1 MTDAMSEQDGKD
13 ALQQWR
19 ESAPFWAKHA
29 DTVRSMF
36 APITSALL
44 EASGIADRH
53 SILDV
58 AGGAGE
64 PSITIA
70 QSVGASGSVICTDA
84 VAQMVATARNEA
96 QRAGAS
102 NIAFAQCV
110 GESLPF
116 ADNNFDTVVCRLGVM
131 LFPDPASAIREML
144 RVVKPGQP
152 VSVAVWRHQKSNPF
166 FFVVA
171 DVVSRYVESAPED
184 PDAPGAFRFVELGK
198 LARLFTESGAAQVN
212 ERVLDFEM
220 EAPITPR
227 QFWELRTELSDT
239 LRAKVASLSAEQVK
253 RVADEVEEA
262 GQPFYSAGRMRFP
275 GQVLIVTATA
285 KNSQT

>member
-1 MTDAMSEQDGKD
+1 
-13 ALQQWR
+13 
-19 ESAPFWAKHA
+19 
-29 DTVRSMF
+29 MF
-36 APITSALL
+36 APITSALI
-44 EASGIADRH
+44 EAGGI
-53 SILDV
+53 SNGQSVLDV

-64 PSITIA
+64 PSIAISE
-70 QSVGASGSVICTDA
+70 SVGSSGSVICTDA

-96 QRAGAS
+96 HRAGTS
-102 NIAFAQCV
+102 NIGFAQCV

-116 ADNNFDTVVCRLGVM
+116 AAGTFDAVVCRLGVM
-131 LFPDPASAIREML
+131 LFPDPVFAIREML
-144 RVVKPGQP
+144 RVLKPGGS

-184 PDAPGAFRFVELGK
+184 PDAPGAFRFAESGK
-198 LARLFTESGAAQVN
+198 LARLFTECGGDGVT
-212 ERVLDFEM
+212 ERVLDFNI

-239 LRAKVASLSAEQVK
+239 LRAKVASLSAEQVNL
-253 RVADEVEEA
+253 VAEEVEEA
-262 GQPFYSAGRMRFP
+262 GKPFYSAGRMSFP
-275 GQVLIVTATA
+275 GQVLIVTGTA

>member
-1 MTDAMSEQDGKD
+1 SLRD
-13 ALQQWR
+13 WR
-19 ESAPFWAKHA
+19 VSAPYWAKHA

-44 EASGIADRH
+44 EASGINDGQLV
-53 SILDV
+53 LDV

-64 PSITIA
+64 PSITISE
-70 QSVGASGSVICTDA
+70 SVGSSGSVICTDA

-96 QRAGAS
+96 RRAGAS
-102 NIAFAQCV
+102 NIGFTRCV

-116 ADNNFDTVVCRLGVM
+116 PDNSFDTVVCRLGVM
-131 LFPDPASAIREML
+131 LFPDPASAIAEML
-144 RVVKPGQP
+144 RVVKPGGL

-166 FFVVA
+166 FYVVA

-184 PDAPGAFRFVELGK
+184 PDAPGAFRFAESSK
-198 LARLFTESGAAQVN
+198 LARLFTECGAAQVN

-220 EAPITPR
+220 EAPITPK
-227 QFWELRTELSDT
+227 QFWELRTELSDS
-239 LRAKVASLSAEQVK
+239 LRGKVASLSDEQVK
-253 RVADEVEEA
+253 RVAEEVEGA

>member
-1 MTDAMSEQDGKD
+1 MSSEPNKD
-13 ALQQWR
+13 VLRDWR
-19 ESAPFWAKHA
+19 ESAPYWAKHA

-44 EASGIADRH
+44 EASGINDGQLV
-53 SILDV
+53 LDV

-64 PSITIA
+64 PSIAISE
-70 QSVGASGSVICTDA
+70 SVGSSGSVICTDA
-84 VAQMVATARNEA
+84 VAQMVATARNESR
-96 QRAGAS
+96 RAGAS
-102 NIAFAQCV
+102 NIGFAQCV

-116 ADNNFDTVVCRLGVM
+116 AAGTFDAVVCRLGVM

-144 RVVKPGQP
+144 RVVKPGGP

-166 FFVVA
+166 FHVVA
-171 DVVSRYVESAPED
+171 DIVSRYVESAPED
-184 PDAPGAFRFVELGK
+184 PDAPGAFRFAESGK
-198 LARLFTESGAAQVN
+198 LARLFTECGGDRVN
-212 ERVLDFEM
+212 ERVLDFEI

-227 QFWELRTELSDT
+227 QFWDLRTELSDT
-239 LRAKVASLSAEQVK
+239 LRGKVASLSAEQVK
-253 RVADEVEEA
+253 RVAEEVERA
-262 GQPFYSAGRMRFP
+262 GQPFYSAGRMSFP

>member
-1 MTDAMSEQDGKD
+1 MSAEPNKD
-13 ALQQWR
+13 VLRDWR
-19 ESAPFWAKHA
+19 ESAPYWAKHS
-29 DTVRSMF
+29 DTVRLMF

-44 EASGIADRH
+44 EASGIIDGQ
-53 SILDV
+53 SVLDV

-70 QSVGASGSVICTDA
+70 QAVGASGSVVCSDA
-84 VAQMVATARNEA
+84 VAQMAATARNEA
-96 QRAGAS
+96 RRAGAS
-102 NIAFAQCV
+102 NIGFTRCV

-116 ADNNFDTVVCRLGVM
+116 ADNSFDTVVCRLGVM
-131 LFPDPASAIREML
+131 LFPDPGAAIKEML
-144 RVVKPGQP
+144 RVVKPGRR

-166 FFVVA
+166 FYVVA

-184 PDAPGAFRFVELGK
+184 PNAPGAFRFAESGK
-198 LARLFTESGAAQVN
+198 LASLFEECGADGVI
-212 ERVLDFEM
+212 ERILDFEM
-220 EAPITPR
+220 EAPITPT
-227 QFWELRTELSDT
+227 QFWELRTELSDS
-239 LRAKVASLSAEQVK
+239 LRGKVASLSAEQVK
-253 RVADEVEEA
+253 RVAEEVEGA